1 MRISDWSS
9 DVCSSDLCRFG
20 SQGLDGL
27 CVVLGG
33 QPVGCP
39 LFNSLPDLAIVKCT
53 DAMAHILKEVPLIAA
68 ALTEPRICDGMHPR
82 RHSALLGGR
91 GQYDITVCWRPVRVF
106 RPGDNE
112 IGILLK
118 NGKDF
123 RQHSR
128 EMDFPIVCQRD

>member
-68 ALTEPRICDGMHPR
+68 ALTEPRICDGMRPR
-82 RHSALLGGR
+82 RHSDRLGGS
-91 GQYDITVCWRPVRVF
+91 GQRSEEHTSELQSLMRITYAVF
-106 RPGDNE
+106 R
-112 IGILLK
+112 LK
-118 NGKDF
+118 KKK
-123 RQHSR
+123 Q
-128 EMDFPIVCQRD
+128 Q

>member
-68 ALTEPRICDGMHPR
+68 ALTEPRICDGMRPR
-82 RHSALLGGR
+82 RHSDRLGGS
-91 GQYDITVCWRPVRVF
+91 GQYDIHVCWCRSAERRV
-106 RPGDNE
+106 
-112 IGILLK
+112 
-118 NGKDF
+118 GKECVSPC
-123 RQHSR
+123 RSR
-128 EMDFPIVCQRD
+128 WSPYH

>member
-53 DAMAHILKEVPLIAA
+53 DAMEHILKEVPLIAA
-68 ALTEPRICDGMHPR
+68 ALTEPRICDGIHQSR
-82 RHSALLGGR
+82 NTARLGGS
-91 GQYDITVCWRPVRVF
+91 GQYDIHVCLYPVR
-106 RPGDNE
+106 
-112 IGILLK
+112 
-118 NGKDF
+118 DF
-123 RQHSR
+123 LTRTIH
-128 EMDFPIVCQRD
+128 FPIHLN